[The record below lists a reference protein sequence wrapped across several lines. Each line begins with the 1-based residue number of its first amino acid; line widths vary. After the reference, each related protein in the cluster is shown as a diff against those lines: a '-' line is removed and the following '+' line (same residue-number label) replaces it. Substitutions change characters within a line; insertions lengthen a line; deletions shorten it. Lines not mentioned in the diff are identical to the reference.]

1 MAILDY
7 TNVYNQAATAALPP
21 SSSLAAETPIIP
33 NTTTTLSSGAGTSSE
48 PDILAK
54 LHSVQIALYE

>member
-7 TNVYNQAATAALPP
+7 TNVYNQAAAATLPP
-21 SSSLAAETPIIP
+21 STSSAAETPIIP
-33 NTTTTLSSGAGTSSE
+33 TATSSSGPSSE